1 MMKLKMYQVDA
12 FTDKLFTGNPAAIVI
27 LESSLDDE
35 KMQSISFE
43 NNLSET
49 AFVSIN
55 ESPIYIRWFTPSIEV
70 DLCGHA
76 TLASARILFEHY
88 PELAGKEINFD
99 SKSGILKVTKNK
111 DDLCLNF
118 PADKPVLLDS
128 DPLFEE
134 ILGAEPLQLLR
145 GKDDYLAIFESQ
157 KQIESIKPDFYML
170 SKLDSRGLVISA
182 PGDKVDFVS
191 RCFYPEAGIE
201 EDPVTGSAHTML
213 TPYWAKELN
222 KNQLEADQLSK
233 RGGKLNCILADDRV
247 FISGKSVI
255 YFDGIISIV

>member
-1 MMKLKMYQVDA
+1 MYQVDA
-12 FTDKLFTGNPAAIVI
+12 FAEKLFTGNPAAVVI
-27 LESSLDDE
+27 LESSL
-35 KMQSISFE
+35 KKNQMQSIALE

-88 PELAGKEINFD
+88 PELAGEEINFD
-99 SKSGILKVTKNK
+99 SKSGTLKVTKNK
-111 DDLCLNF
+111 DALCLNF
-118 PADKPVLLDS
+118 PVDKPVLLDS
-128 DPLFEE
+128 DPLFQE
-134 ILGAEPLQLLR
+134 ILGIEPLQLLK
-145 GKDDYLAIFESQ
+145 GKDDYLAIFENQ
-157 KQIESIKPDFYML
+157 KQIEHIKPNFVLL
-170 SKLDSRGLVISA
+170 SKLNSRGLVISA
-182 PGDKVDFVS
+182 PGDQVDFVS

-213 TPYWAKELN
+213 IPYWAKELS
-222 KNQLEADQLSK
+222 KNQLEANQLSK

-247 FISGKSVI
+247 LISGKSVI

>member
-1 MMKLKMYQVDA
+1 MKLKMYQVDA
-12 FTDKLFTGNPAAIVI
+12 FTDKLFAGNPAAVVI
-27 LESSLDDE
+27 LESPMKDHE
-35 KMQSISFE
+35 MQSIAFE

-49 AFVSIN
+49 AFVSIH

-88 PELAGKEINFD
+88 PELAGEEINFD

-111 DDLCLNF
+111 DALCLNF
-118 PADKPVLLDS
+118 PVDKPVLLDS
-128 DPLFEE
+128 DPLFQE
-134 ILGAEPLQLLR
+134 ILGIEPLQLLK
-145 GKDDYLAIFESQ
+145 GKDDYLAIFENQ
-157 KQIESIKPDFYML
+157 KQIEHIKPNFVLL
-170 SKLDSRGLVISA
+170 SKLNSRGLVISA
-182 PGDKVDFVS
+182 PGDQVDFVS

-213 TPYWAKELN
+213 IPYWAKELS
-222 KNQLEADQLSK
+222 KNQLEANQLSK

-247 FISGKSVI
+247 LISGKSVI